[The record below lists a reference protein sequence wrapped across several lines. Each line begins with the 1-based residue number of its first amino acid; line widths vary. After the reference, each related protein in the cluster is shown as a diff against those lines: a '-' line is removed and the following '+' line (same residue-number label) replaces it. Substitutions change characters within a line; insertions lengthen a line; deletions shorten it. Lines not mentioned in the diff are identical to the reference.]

1 MIYVLIRAKTGEFLS
16 AWSTPELAVE
26 SRNSLSLFGDKDV
39 HILAYELDKINEWS
53 VYYD

>member
-16 AWSTPELAVE
+16 AWSTAEAAVE
-26 SRNSLSLFGDKDV
+26 LRDSLSLFGDKDV
-39 HILAYELDKINEWS
+39 TVIAYELDKINEWS